1 MRILVVLFALVYT
14 VWPID
19 LLPDFIVGLGW
30 IDDLAVWG
38 MVLHYLLTGS
48 RGSAARRQ
56 YAGRY
61 RHSAGGRQPPPAG
74 EAPAGEA
81 PAGGRDPYT
90 VLGVDRNAS
99 AAEIRQ
105 AYRRLAAQYHP
116 DKVAHLGPEF
126 QELAERRFKEI
137 QEAYQT
143 LTRS

>member
-1 MRILVVLFALVYT
+1 MRTLVVLFALVYT
-14 VWPID
+14 FWPSD

-30 IDDLAVWG
+30 VDDLAVWG
-38 MVLHYLLTGS
+38 MVLHYLLTGG
-48 RGSAARRQ
+48 RRSAARRQ

-61 RHSAGGRQPPPAG
+61 QASGGGRQPPPGG
-74 EAPAGEA
+74 EAPAGE
-81 PAGGRDPYT
+81 RDPYT
-90 VLGVDRNAS
+90 ILGVNRNAS

>member
-14 VWPID
+14 FWPGD

-48 RGSAARRQ
+48 RRSAARRQ

-61 RHSAGGRQPPPAG
+61 RTSDGGRQPPPGG
-74 EAPAGEA
+74 EAPS
-81 PAGGRDPYT
+81 GRPDPYT

>member
-1 MRILVVLFALVYT
+1 MRTLVVLFALVYT
-14 VWPID
+14 LWPTD
-19 LLPDFIVGLGW
+19 LLPDFIIGLGW

-48 RGSAARRQ
+48 RRSAARRQ
-56 YAGRY
+56 YASRY
-61 RHSAGGRQPPPAG
+61 RASGGDRRPPPG
-74 EAPAGEA
+74 REE

-116 DKVAHLGPEF
+116 DKVAHLGPEL

-137 QEAYQT
+137 QKAYQE
-143 LTRS
+143 LTHP